1 MPGSELHCASYY
13 AATTNQ
19 TVAFPVLQG
28 DVRADVC
35 IVGGGFTGVATALTL
50 AERGYKV
57 VVTEQNCIGWGAS
70 GRNGGQM
77 IGGIGGG
84 ESTVLKHHGEGIA
97 KDLFQMGYRGH
108 EIIEQRIKHY
118 KIDCDLKYG
127 YMDVAHKSRHLRT
140 LDEWQAELND
150 YGMADHLRRVSGD
163 EMREVLGTDAYK
175 GGLINNRNGHL
186 HPLNLCLGEAR
197 AAAELGVQFFENS
210 HVTEIIHGDK
220 PKVISEKGTVT
231 ADFVVLAGNAYTHLE
246 DKTLSGMVF
255 PAGTYIIATEP
266 LSEKEVAEIN
276 PLDMAVCDMNTVLD
290 YYRLSADR
298 RMLFGGRCDYS
309 GRVPANIKDSIFP
322 RMTKIFPQLAN
333 KRIDYQWGGNV
344 GIVLNRV
351 PMLGRSSKNV
361 FYSIGYSGHGV
372 NMTHL
377 AGEIMADAVSGTF
390 ERMDI
395 FANIKHQKI
404 PLGRKLGS
412 NMVALGMLYYKMRDL
427 L

>member
-1 MPGSELHCASYY
+1 
-13 AATTNQ
+13 
-19 TVAFPVLQG
+19 
-28 DVRADVC
+28 
-35 IVGGGFTGVATALTL
+35 
-50 AERGYKV
+50 
-57 VVTEQNCIGWGAS
+57 
-70 GRNGGQM
+70 
-77 IGGIGGG
+77 
-84 ESTVLKHHGEGIA
+84 
-97 KDLFQMGYRGH
+97 
-108 EIIEQRIKHY
+108 
-118 KIDCDLKYG
+118 
-127 YMDVAHKSRHLRT
+127 
-140 LDEWQAELND
+140 
-150 YGMADHLRRVSGD
+150 
-163 EMREVLGTDAYK
+163 MREVLGTDAYK

-186 HPLNLCLGEAR
+186 HPLNLCLGEGR

-210 HVTEIIHGDK
+210 HVTGITHGDK
-220 PKVISEKGTVT
+220 PQVISDQGKVT
-231 ADFVVLAGNAYTHLE
+231 ADFVVLAGNAYTQLE
-246 DKTLSGMVF
+246 NKTLSGKVF

-266 LSEKEVAEIN
+266 LTDREVADIN
-276 PLDMAVCDMNTVLD
+276 PLDMAICDMNEVLN

-298 RMLFGGRCDYS
+298 RMLFGGRCNYS
-309 GRVPANIKDSIFP
+309 GRVPTNIKDSIFP

-333 KRIDYQWGGNV
+333 KRIDYQWGGNI

-404 PLGRKLGS
+404 PLGRKFGS